1 MFYLFLQLFFC
12 LQVLEDGRPF
22 LDMAHI
28 ITNLNRLDAGIPD
41 TVSHWLVFP
50 AKLSDWLIYA
60 SVPDTVSHWLVFPA
74 KLSHWLIFGFTP
86 ASQTRSVIGWFFP
99 PSLLIG

>member
-1 MFYLFLQLFFC
+1 MFCHFLLLFFC
-12 LQVLEDGRPF
+12 VQVLEDGRPF

-50 AKLSDWLIYA
+50 AKLSDWL
-60 SVPDTVSHWLVFPA
+60 TFL
-74 KLSHWLIFGFTP
+74 LTP

-99 PSLLIG
+99 PSFLMPSFLIG